1 MLAKGFD
8 IGSNTVSHSYW
19 RLFQRMVL
27 LALCLTVTP
36 VMANQ
41 RAWQS
46 PDFIVDAFYRIAF
59 KSEYVQGEQGVRKWE
74 GPIRYHVA
82 HPINESQLHDDL
94 VTYHVSHLETLTGID
109 FTPTDIPQRANLTIM
124 FTNHDRFLDD
134 ARKQFANADVSPLQD
149 AVCAANFRVN
159 KQGAIRYAAVVIPV
173 DLARSKG
180 KLVACVVEELTQ
192 VMGLPNDDDRV
203 FPSIFNDRTPQQLLT
218 GLDGLLLR
226 LLYLDEIEAGQ
237 DWQTAQAIIRP
248 VVEQWARDGTIDNA
262 HRSVKTGELYRLL
275 GW

>member
-1 MLAKGFD
+1 M
-8 IGSNTVSHSYW
+8 SHLYS
-19 RLFQRMVL
+19 RLFLRAVL
-27 LALCLTVTP
+27 LGFCLTVTP

-41 RAWQS
+41 QAWQS
-46 PDFIVDAFYRIAF
+46 PDYIVEAFYRIAF
-59 KSEYVQGEQGVRKWE
+59 QSEYVQGEQGVRKWD

-82 HPINESQLHDDL
+82 HPINASQLHDDL
-94 VTYHVSHLETLTGID
+94 VTYHVAHLETLTGID
-109 FTPTDIPQRANLTIM
+109 FISTPTPQRANLTIM
-124 FTNHDRFLDD
+124 FTNHERFLDD
-134 ARKQFANADVSPLQD
+134 ARKQFNNADVSPLHD
-149 AVCAANFRVN
+149 AVCAANFRIN
-159 KQGAIRYAAVVIPV
+159 QHGAIHHAAVVIPV

-192 VMGLPNDDDRV
+192 IMGLPNDDDRV

-237 DWQTAQAIIRP
+237 DWQTAQTIIQP
-248 VVEQWARDGTIDNA
+248 VVQQWASDGTIDNA

>member
-1 MLAKGFD
+1 M
-8 IGSNTVSHSYW
+8 SHSYS
-19 RLFQRMVL
+19 RLL
-27 LALCLTVTP
+27 LRAILLGFCLTVTP

-41 RAWQS
+41 QPWQS
-46 PDFIVDAFYRIAF
+46 PDYIVEAFYRIAF
-59 KSEYVQGEQGVRKWE
+59 QSEYVQGEQGVRKWD

-82 HPINESQLHDDL
+82 HPISASQLHDDL
-94 VTYHVSHLETLTGID
+94 VTYHVAHLETLTGID
-109 FTPTDIPQRANLTIM
+109 FISTPTPQRANLTIM
-124 FTNHDRFLDD
+124 FTNHERFLDD
-134 ARKQFANADVSPLQD
+134 ARKQFNNADVSPLND
-149 AVCAANFRVN
+149 AVCAANFRIN
-159 KQGAIRYAAVVIPV
+159 QHGAIHHAAVVIPV

-192 VMGLPNDDDRV
+192 IMGLPNDDDRV

-237 DWQTAQAIIRP
+237 DWQTAQTIIQP
-248 VVEQWARDGTIDNA
+248 VVEQWASDGTIDNA